1 MRIMTTF
8 SSNVRIATALAVAV
22 LSAAFAFPAASVQ
35 AADAEVKIDQHAFI
49 PQHVAVKA
57 GTTVT
62 WINDDDVPHTVASST
77 KLFKSKA
84 LDTGDK
90 FSFTFTTPGA
100 YQYFCSVH
108 PYMTGAIVVEPA
120 AGGST
125 AQ

>member
-1 MRIMTTF
+1 MTTF
-8 SSNVRIATALAVAV
+8 SSNVRIVTALAAAV
-22 LSAAFAFPAASVQ
+22 LSTAFAFHAVSAQ
-35 AADAEVKIDQHAFI
+35 AADTQVKIDQHTFI
-49 PQHVAVKA
+49 PQRVTVKA
-57 GTTVT
+57 GTTVA

-84 LDTGDK
+84 LDTSDK

-108 PYMTGAIVVEPA
+108 PYMTGAIVVEA
-120 AGGST
+120 ATGSST

>member
-1 MRIMTTF
+1 MTTF

-22 LSAAFAFPAASVQ
+22 LWAAFPAASAQ
-35 AADAEVKIDQHAFI
+35 AADTEVKIDHHAFI
-49 PQHVAVKA
+49 PQRVAVKA